1 MALNFNIIGIRLKQ
15 ARLNKKITQ
24 EQLAEMID
32 VSVTYV
38 SRIERGSTNINLKR
52 LSELCDILDVSEGE
66 ILNGTS
72 NTSSTY
78 LNKEFNDLLKSCPPE
93 KIDLV
98 YKVAELIIK
107 DGSKN

>member
-1 MALNFNIIGIRLKQ
+1 MALNYSIIGVRLKQ

-24 EQLAEMID
+24 EQLAEKLD
-32 VSVTYV
+32 VSVTYI

-52 LSELCDILDVSEGE
+52 LSEICDILSITEGE

-72 NTSSTY
+72 KTSPIY
-78 LNKEFNDLLKSCPPE
+78 LSKEFNDLLKNCPPE

-98 YKVAELIIK
+98 YKMAELIIK
-107 DGSKN
+107 HE

>member
-24 EQLAEMID
+24 EKLAEMID

-52 LSELCDILDVSEGE
+52 LSELCDILEVSEGE

-72 NTSSTY
+72 SASPSY
-78 LNKEFNDLLKSCPPE
+78 LNKEFNELLKSCPAE

-107 DGSKN
+107 DEPKD

>member
-1 MALNFNIIGIRLKQ
+1 MSLNYTIIGVRLKQ

-52 LSELCDILDVSEGE
+52 LSELCDILEVSEGE

-72 NTSSTY
+72 STSPSY
-78 LNKEFNDLLKSCPPE
+78 LTKEFNDLLKSCPPE
-93 KIDLV
+93 KIDLI
-98 YKVAELIIK
+98 YKIAEFIISDDTK
-107 DGSKN
+107 K

>member
-1 MALNFNIIGIRLKQ
+1 MALNYTIIGVRLKQ

-24 EQLAEMID
+24 EKLAEILD
-32 VSVTYV
+32 VSVTYI

-52 LSELCDILDVSEGE
+52 LSELCDILGVTEGE

-72 NTSSTY
+72 TTSPSY
-78 LNKEFNDLLKSCPPE
+78 LSKEFNDLLKSCPKE

-98 YKVAELIIK
+98 YNVTKLIIE
-107 DGSKN
+107 SK

>member
-1 MALNFNIIGIRLKQ
+1 MALNYSIIGVRLKQ

-24 EQLAEMID
+24 EQLAEKLD
-32 VSVTYV
+32 VSVTYI

-52 LSELCDILDVSEGE
+52 LSEICDLLDVTEGE

-72 NTSSTY
+72 KTSPMY
-78 LNKEFNDLLKSCPPE
+78 LTKEFNDLLKNCPPE

-98 YKVAELIIK
+98 YNTAELIIK
-107 DGSKN
+107 HK

>member
-1 MALNFNIIGIRLKQ
+1 MALNYSIIGVRLKQ

-24 EQLAEMID
+24 EQLAEKLD
-32 VSVTYV
+32 VSVTYI

-52 LSELCDILDVSEGE
+52 LSEICDLLDVTEGE

-72 NTSSTY
+72 KTSPMY
-78 LNKEFNDLLKSCPPE
+78 LTKEFNDLLKNCPPE

-98 YKVAELIIK
+98 YKTAELIIK
-107 DGSKN
+107 HK